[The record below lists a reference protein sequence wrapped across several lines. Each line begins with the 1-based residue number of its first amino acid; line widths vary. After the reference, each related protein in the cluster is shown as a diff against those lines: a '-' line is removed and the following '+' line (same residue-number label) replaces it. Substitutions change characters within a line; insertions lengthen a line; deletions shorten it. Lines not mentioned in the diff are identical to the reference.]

1 MPHPSSPHHRPRP
14 DRQEG
19 VQVTAKT
26 LNWKSGDTSSSAAL
40 LLSVWLWASHLNLAG
55 LHFFSCKI
63 EFGADIWFPWFLSVL
78 RMMSL
83 WFQLWV
89 YGSMSRVL
97 LYWQWFKELLRKTR
111 QGTPSKVWDGQGQTT
126 RPSPVQSEAVHGPG
140 PEPLTDCHI
149 SSHRSHCS
157 EMLFRGTADSWSA
170 FCSSSVTC
178 EAKSEVLSY
187 HGALFKGNNPLKKGD
202 VCVGGVGIRWEEHSV
217 SLQGSWVQTVG
228 SLGQLRMGAESGWK
242 LPWTQ
247 GRNNPAQ
254 GASSVKAGGADPER
268 WIQLVW
274 AEVQGQDW
282 PGFSQRR
289 RTGPWGVLRNTR
301 VEVIISVNRWK
312 GWGLQT
318 EAEAWTAGWG
328 AEAWWR
334 RHAGHFLPHLC
345 LHGCPCHLLPPFEC
359 LSSCFFLSFSWS

>member
-140 PEPLTDCHI
+140 PEPLTDWHI

-170 FCSSSVTC
+170 FSSSSVTC

-217 SLQGSWVQTVG
+217 SLQGSWVQT
-228 SLGQLRMGAESGWK
+228 GWK
-242 LPWTQ
+242 FRSAEDGSGVRVKAAVNTGQEQPGARGQQCQ
-247 GRNNPAQ
+247 GRRCWPRTLNPTGMGRSA
-254 GASSVKAGGADPER
+254 
-268 WIQLVW
+268 
-274 AEVQGQDW
+274 
-282 PGFSQRR
+282 
-289 RTGPWGVLRNTR
+289 RTGLAWLFTKEKNRALGSFKKHKSGSHHICQQ
-301 VEVIISVNRWK
+301 VE
-312 GWGLQT
+312 GLGAPDGGRGLDCRLGSRGLV
-318 EAEAWTAGWG
+318 EATCWS
-328 AEAWWR
+328 
-334 RHAGHFLPHLC
+334 LSPS
-345 LHGCPCHLLPPFEC
+345 PLPPRVS
-359 LSSCFFLSFSWS
+359 LSLTSSLWMSLLLFLSVL